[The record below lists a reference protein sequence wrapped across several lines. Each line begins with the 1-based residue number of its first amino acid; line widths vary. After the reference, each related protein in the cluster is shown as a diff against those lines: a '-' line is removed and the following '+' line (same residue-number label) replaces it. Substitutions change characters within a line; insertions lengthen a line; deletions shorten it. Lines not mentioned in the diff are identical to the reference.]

1 MSDFE
6 GEQRVNVILRWYLR
20 QILAKPILRSIEWTE
35 EERNSFD
42 LFCRSKCGIKLF
54 EFLRQIVANATFC
67 AVYQNSV
74 SANARARGMQ
84 DVLAVLHRLRVFPEL
99 QEESST
105 SLADSEIPEPPSR
118 ARSTDDWPWVQGG
131 RGAIG

>member
-1 MSDFE
+1 M
-6 GEQRVNVILRWYLR
+6 NLILKWYLR
-20 QILAKPILRSIEWTE
+20 VVLSRPIVRAVDWST
-35 EERNSFD
+35 EERNAFD
-42 LFCRSKCGIKLF
+42 LFCRSSCGIKLF
-54 EFLRQIVANATFC
+54 EFLRQLVANATFS

-84 DVLAVLHRLRVFPEL
+84 DTLAVLHRLRCFPE
-99 QEESST
+99 QEESSLE
-105 SLADSEIPEPPSR
+105 SLADNEIPEPPNR